1 MIVRRK
7 FAGGLVIQGLKMILK
22 DPASKKALRDLTKFG
37 KEAGAS
43 KMDINTKKAQGLK
56 KYTKIIEKKIREQG
70 LTNPKF
76 TKKGIKIMK
85 DTRSKLTEYLKKNIE
100 KRKAMKEAVG
110 KTKNFK
116 GGLIRKPKLA
126 KRGF

>member
-85 DTRSKLTEYLKKNIE
+85 DTRAKLTEYLKKNIE

-126 KRGF
+126 RRGF

>member
-85 DTRSKLTEYLKKNIE
+85 DTRSKRDY
-100 KRKAMKEAVG
+100 KR
-110 KTKNFK
+110 
-116 GGLIRKPKLA
+116 
-126 KRGF
+126 

>member
-37 KEAGAS
+37 REAGAS

-85 DTRSKLTEYLKKNIE
+85 DTRAKLTEYLKKNIE

-126 KRGF
+126 RRGF